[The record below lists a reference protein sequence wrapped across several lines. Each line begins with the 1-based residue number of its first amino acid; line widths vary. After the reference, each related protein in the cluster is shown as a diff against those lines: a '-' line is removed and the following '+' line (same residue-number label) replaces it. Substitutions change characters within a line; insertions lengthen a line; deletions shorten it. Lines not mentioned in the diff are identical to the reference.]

1 MVSLFFE
8 DLVEGQTF
16 VSQARTVAEADVVG
30 FAGLSGDFNPI
41 HLDREST
48 KNGMFGERVAHGVL
62 GLAMAT
68 GFLDSLGLF
77 KESMGAMLS
86 IDEWRF
92 LAPVLI
98 NDTIHLRLT
107 IESKRLTSK
116 GDSGV
121 VRRRLRIVNQNGTV
135 VQDGV
140 ITVMI
145 LCREPALPPVAGN
158 GSGDVA

>member
-1 MVSLFFE
+1 VTSMFYE

-16 VSQARTVAEADVVG
+16 VSKARTVTESDVVG

-48 KNGMFGERVAHGVL
+48 KDGMFGERVAHGIL

-77 KESMGAMLS
+77 KESMGAMLG
-86 IDEWRF
+86 IEDWRF
-92 LAPVLI
+92 VAPILF
-98 NDTIHLRLT
+98 NDTIHLELT

-116 GDSGV
+116 GTSGV
-121 VRRRLRIVNQNGTV
+121 VRRRLRLINQHGAV
-135 VQDGV
+135 VQDGI
-140 ITVMI
+140 ITVLI
-145 LCREPALPPVAGN
+145 LCREPVAP
-158 GSGDVA
+158 GSKKEAGDVA